1 MIHGICFMIWKE
13 VMLEG
18 KVILIVDDDPALL
31 EMYTERLKAEG
42 AIVLEAKDGEEAV
55 AMVREDHPNLIL
67 LDIMMPKK
75 NGFEVLRELSKDQDA
90 NNIPV
95 IILSALAD
103 DLKKQEGMGAG
114 AVDYVVKAETL
125 PIDVIEKVR
134 KVLAET
140 ENIGEI

>member
-1 MIHGICFMIWKE
+1 
-13 VMLEG
+13 MLEG

-140 ENIGEI
+140 ENIGEM

>member
-1 MIHGICFMIWKE
+1 
-13 VMLEG
+13 MLEG
-18 KVILIVDDDPALL
+18 KAILIVDDDPALL
-31 EMYTERLKAEG
+31 EMYSERLKAEG
-42 AIVLEAKDGEEAV
+42 AIVLLAKDGDEALT
-55 AMVREDHPNLIL
+55 MVQENHPSLIL

-75 NGFEVLRELSKDQDA
+75 NGFEVLRELSQDQDA

-103 DLKKQEGMGAG
+103 DLKKKEGIGAG

>member
-1 MIHGICFMIWKE
+1 
-13 VMLEG
+13 MLEG
-18 KVILIVDDDPALL
+18 KAILIVDDDPALL
-31 EMYTERLKAEG
+31 EMYGERFKAEG
-42 AIVLEAKDGEEAV
+42 VIVLEAKDGDEAL
-55 AMVREDHPNLIL
+55 AMVRENHPSLIL

-75 NGFEVLRELSKDQDA
+75 NGFEVLRELSRDQDV

-103 DLKKQEGMGAG
+103 DLKKKEGMGAG

-140 ENIGEI
+140 ENIGEM